1 MFKKVLL
8 TFAIIFLV
16 IGIITAPITAQTMT
30 TGGVGWITQKGA
42 ESKAGYVVGLGIPIM
57 SDTTKSIMISNE
69 TDFMYV
75 EKQLGDI
82 NELTIIRTFFMTTKY
97 LPYNFHIKMGTG
109 GWKII
114 NTAGPDIDSFALRFG
129 TGWEGSWPW
138 DITISAA
145 LDIVRTDGPDLYAP
159 SFTITLL
166 GL

>member
-8 TFAIIFLV
+8 TLV
-16 IGIITAPITAQTMT
+16 ILMIAGGLMYTPVVAETMT
-30 TGGVGWITQKGA
+30 KGGVGWLTQKGS
-42 ESKAGYVVGLGIPIM
+42 EPKAGYVVGLGIPIM

-75 EKQLGDI
+75 ERQLEDI
-82 NELTIIRTFFMTTKY
+82 SELTIIRTFFMTTKY

-114 NTAGPDIDSFALRFG
+114 NSGGPDTDSFAIRFG

-138 DITISAA
+138 DIAISAS
-145 LDIVRTDGPDLYAP
+145 LDIVRIDGPDLYSP
-159 SFTITLL
+159 SFTVTLL